1 MIPSQERKNRMGGM
15 SLFIIFCWPLL
26 LLLGALAAVLVWLD
40 TALNVVVTIML
51 AANAAL
57 LALLLLLRTKWK
69 AMGRMEKDY
78 IDSYEGWQHYALLGA
93 KVLLT
98 GGVAWEVIMVIA
110 CALLLLFRPWTAFL
124 V

>member
-1 MIPSQERKNRMGGM
+1 MGGM

>member
-1 MIPSQERKNRMGGM
+1 MGGM

-51 AANAAL
+51 AANAAFL
-57 LALLLLLRTKWK
+57 TLLLFLRTKWK

-78 IDSYEGWQHYALLGA
+78 IDSYEGWRRYALLGA

-98 GGVAWEVIMVIA
+98 GGVVWEIIMVIA
-110 CALLLLFRPWTAFL
+110 CALLLLFHPWTAIL